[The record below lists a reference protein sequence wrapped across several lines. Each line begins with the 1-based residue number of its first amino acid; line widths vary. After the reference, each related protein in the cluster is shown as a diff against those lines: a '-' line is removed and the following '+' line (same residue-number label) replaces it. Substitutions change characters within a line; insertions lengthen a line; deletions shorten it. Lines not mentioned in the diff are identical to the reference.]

1 MHAAVDDQRAPV
13 TNELSELAR
22 YSTERAISSGQ
33 ACRASGMRA
42 SKMRA
47 ARSGG
52 APVADVSIA
61 RWNSVLGRPGV
72 QRVDPDP
79 AAGHLLRPRCA

>member
-1 MHAAVDDQRAPV
+1 MCMPPSTTSVLPV
-13 TNELSELAR
+13 TYELSELAR

-33 ACRASGMRA
+33 AWRASGMRA
-42 SKMRA
+42 SKRRA

-61 RWNSVLGRPGV
+61 RWKSVLVGR
-72 QRVDPDP
+72 D
-79 AAGHLLRPRCA
+79 AGC